1 MNKNKTLFGMCWVMF
16 DYDTRLLKEVL
27 IKPYKQANQSK
38 ENTINHHEL
47 IGGNLIQIIAH
58 TPEQVRKLM
67 NEYMEKHNLF
77 SNTIYNDLN
86 KNKNKT
92 YLSNRHCL
100 RYKKERANV

>member
-16 DYDTRLLKEVL
+16 DYDTKLLKEVL
-27 IKPYKQANQSK
+27 IKPYKQVNQSK
-38 ENTINHHEL
+38 ENMINEKL
-47 IGGNLIQIIAH
+47 VGSVIKIDGN

-67 NEYMEKHNLF
+67 NEYMEKYNLF

-86 KNKNKT
+86 INECRT
-92 YLSNRHCL
+92 YLGKRHCL